1 MPDNI
6 LVISVSVPAGAT
18 DIYLPVKERCKVTG
32 LRVVGNAARGAVACG
47 VYKGAVKLGE
57 IASLSAAG
65 VVDKAVMD
73 SAQDITAN
81 IFAATDPIKI
91 SVAAGTASIMT
102 FMVNV
107 DPFCIQ
113 QFHKS

>member
-1 MPDNI
+1 MPDNL
-6 LVISVSVPAGAT
+6 LVVSVSVPAGAT
-18 DIYLPVKERCKVTG
+18 DIYIPVKERCKVVG
-32 LRVVGNAARGAVACG
+32 LRAVANTARGAVACG

-73 SAQDITAN
+73 SAQDTTAN
-81 IFAATDPIKI
+81 IYAETDPIKI
-91 SVAAGTASIMT
+91 TVAAGTASIMT
-102 FMVNV
+102 FMVKV